1 MEVTQYMKDTGV
13 LVEPVECDLADAD
26 YGNAFALI
34 GHWSKCARK
43 AGRTA
48 DEIAIVQ
55 HEAMA
60 DDYDHLVGTLARH
73 CADYWEDV
81 SF

>member
-1 MEVTQYMKDTGV
+1 MKVTQYMKDTGV
-13 LVEPVECDLADAD
+13 LVEPVECVLEGVN
-26 YGNAFALI
+26 GNAFALI

-43 AGRTA
+43 AGRTKQ
-48 DEIAIVQ
+48 EIDIVQ

-60 DDYDHLVGTLARH
+60 NDYDHLVATLARH